1 MARMVKEQQLTFA
14 RGMNDTA
21 APIEYQDD
29 ECELLYNGRVSFDG
43 QTVQRRGGSEK
54 THASALNSGG
64 DGYGGIEYYTA
75 AGQQQ
80 LVVFMGDKMYYST
93 DEGATWTNATG
104 ATSLTESFWSLVI
117 MREGAA
123 NVLCC
128 ANGGTNSY
136 QWNGT
141 TWATISNIP
150 NSVKYLAVHGNR
162 LWASGHSGIDVVAS
176 KVGDIDTWSTPDGL
190 TVKAQTHDGDPKIT
204 GLFQLG
210 SVLMVFKSES
220 TGYIEGYGF
229 TTLEVEAGSRGIS
242 RSVGCMAPRSIQAV
256 GDQGVCW
263 LSKRGLEHYQM
274 GGVITPVSRSIQ
286 KFIDGVNWSQI
297 RSTPSSTTALWWPQK
312 HEYWC
317 SLPVSSSSNDY
328 MIGYRPPTEERPPAL
343 MLHRYAAT
351 EDDTL
356 FIDGDSYLD
365 LSTTSDRDQGDTLFG
380 YLITSLTGGQLMA
393 IDSNGHLAFAT
404 ALHNDATLFIAE
416 ISGAEMTTTPMSC
429 GYDGFVRQLEKGDA
443 DNQAPGGTGGVSI
456 SFKLITRPF
465 FFGQPMR
472 DKRARIVRV
481 ASQQRNAST
490 VTVKVKADGVD
501 GTAHSIT
508 YAIASK
514 PVVKK
519 VRVGTKGN
527 AQSVE
532 LTSTDDVK
540 IGSIELAAAV
550 FEEAW

>member
-21 APIEYQDD
+21 APIEYQED

-80 LVVFMGDKMYYST
+80 LVVFMGDKMYTST
-93 DEGATWTNATG
+93 NEGATWTEQAD
-104 ATSLTESFWSLVI
+104 SLTESFWSLII

-128 ANGGTNSY
+128 ANGGTYSY
-136 QWNGT
+136 QWNGSS
-141 TWATISNIP
+141 WAVISNIP
-150 NSVKYLAVHGNR
+150 NGVKYLAVHGNR

-229 TTLEVEAGSRGIS
+229 NTLEVEAGARGIS

-328 MIGYRPPTEERPPAL
+328 MIGYRPATAERPPAL

>member
-1 MARMVKEQQLTFA
+1 MVKEQQLTFA

-21 APIEYQDD
+21 APIEYQED
-29 ECELLYNGRVSFDG
+29 ECELLQNGRVSFDG

-54 THASALNSGG
+54 THSSALNSGG

-75 AGQQQ
+75 AGAQQ
-80 LVVFMGDKMYYST
+80 LCVFMGDKFYTST
-93 DEGATWTNATG
+93 NEGATWTQQATG
-104 ATSLTESFWSLVI
+104 LPESSWSLVI

-136 QWNGT
+136 QWNGA
-141 TWATISNIP
+141 TWAAIANIP
-150 NSVKYLAVHGNR
+150 NNVKYLAVHGNR
-162 LWASGHSGIDVVAS
+162 LWASGHSGIDVAAS
-176 KVGDIDTWSTPDGL
+176 KVGDIDTWATPDGL

-229 TTLEVEAGSRGIS
+229 STLEVEAGSRGIS

-263 LSKRGLEHYQM
+263 LSKRGLEHYQV
-274 GGVITPVSRSIQ
+274 GGAITSVSRSIQ

-297 RSTPSSTTALWWPQK
+297 RSTPASVTALWWPQK

-317 SLPVSSSSNDY
+317 SLPVASSQNDY
-328 MIGYRPPTEERPPAL
+328 MIGYRPQTEERPPAL

-365 LSTTSDRDQGDTLFG
+365 LSTSSDRDQGDTLFG
-380 YLITSLTGGQLMA
+380 YLITSLTGGQFMA
-393 IDSNGHLAFAT
+393 IDSNGHLKFAS
-404 ALHNDATLFIAE
+404 AAHGDATLFIAE
-416 ISGAEMTTTPMSC
+416 ISGAELTTTPMSC

-443 DNQAPGGTGGVSI
+443 DNQAPGGTGGLAI

-472 DKRARIVRV
+472 DKRARVVRV
-481 ASQQRNAST
+481 ASQQRDISA

-501 GTAHSIT
+501 GTSHSISYGVST
-508 YAIASK
+508 K

-540 IGSIELAAAV
+540 IGSIELAAGV